1 MDRVL
6 EKHLSLKNGQ
16 LTLPSRN
23 PFLEVKS
30 SERKNSFYLNP
41 ILSFQSESQSWD
53 NSMPLPQ
60 EKQCATNNLAEL
72 ILHSVALRSSVT
84 SLEVSSSALVV
95 SCCYM
100 LPMITNLARI
110 SSDTQSSLS
119 ASYSLPS

>member
-72 ILHSVALRSSVT
+72 ILKEPKSSIV
-84 SLEVSSSALVV
+84 
-95 SCCYM
+95 
-100 LPMITNLARI
+100 
-110 SSDTQSSLS
+110 
-119 ASYSLPS
+119 

>member
-110 SSDTQSSLS
+110 SSNTQSSLS